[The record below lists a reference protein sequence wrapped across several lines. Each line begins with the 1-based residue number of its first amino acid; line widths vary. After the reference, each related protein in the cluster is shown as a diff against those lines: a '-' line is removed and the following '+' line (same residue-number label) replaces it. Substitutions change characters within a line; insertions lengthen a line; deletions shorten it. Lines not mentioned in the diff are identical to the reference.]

1 MSSPDE
7 RELRREQALQR
18 ARAQANIGRTP
29 RGRTRGGAGGP
40 RSRLGGLGPVTA
52 SRSSLA
58 QNRRLRPTLRGVG
71 TLAGGLL
78 ALVVASAAG
87 RQEISVVAGAA
98 LLLSL
103 GGLLI
108 TRIRR
113 PRLEVSRRF
122 SPPVVPAG
130 STVQVTL
137 RLRNQGA
144 GATPHL
150 VWNDAIP
157 WQEHAAPHELLPIG
171 SGTGPRTG
179 GAAGGEPG
187 VVTVHYELHPPR
199 RGLYQVGPLVVEHE
213 DPFGMA
219 RSTVALGQSDRL
231 VVVPAVI
238 DLPSG
243 GPTLA
248 DGEGTAQL
256 VQRRIT
262 GNDDDLTT
270 REYRTGDALRRV
282 HWRASARRGE
292 LMVRQEE
299 HRSHPDARIVLDT
312 RLSGYTD
319 VMVDDSDPGRPIYS
333 SEAFEW
339 SVRMLASLGVHL
351 DGSGFQVAVEETSV
365 PQVDQLGEHW
375 DGSRREGFLT
385 SLAGVSLVDAGTSRP
400 PQLSVAQPAGP
411 VFAMLGDPEEITLD
425 WLIHR
430 RRFGDAAIAF
440 LVEPRP
446 EVVRYL
452 ANAGWLCVPVHAW
465 QDPAAAWRAASS
477 TATLEW
483 GRRS

>member
-1 MSSPDE
+1 MDE

-18 ARAQANIGRTP
+18 ARAQASVGRAP

-40 RSRLGGLGPVTA
+40 RTTVSGLGPVTA
-52 SRSSLA
+52 SRSTLA
-58 QNRRLRPTLRGVG
+58 QNQRLRPTLRGVG
-71 TLAGGLL
+71 TIVIG
-78 ALVVASAAG
+78 VVAFVFAYAAQ
-87 RQEISVVAGAA
+87 RQEIVVIGAAA
-98 LLLSL
+98 LLLAL

-108 TRIRR
+108 TRLRR
-113 PRLEVSRRF
+113 PRLEVTRRF

-130 STVQVTL
+130 SAVQVTV

-144 GATPHL
+144 GSTPHL

-157 WQEHAAPHELLPIG
+157 WQEPAAPNELLPVG
-171 SGTGPRTG
+171 GGTGI
-179 GAAGGEPG
+179 GAGERR
-187 VVTVHYELHPPR
+187 VVTAHYELHPPQ

-213 DPFGMA
+213 DAFGMA

-231 VVVPAVI
+231 VVVPAVV

-256 VQRRIT
+256 VQRRVA

-312 RLSGYTD
+312 RLAGYAD
-319 VMVDDSDPGRPIYS
+319 VVIDDSDTRRPSYS
-333 SEAFEW
+333 SDAFEW
-339 SVRMLASLGVHL
+339 SVRMLASLGIHL
-351 DGSGFQVAVEETSV
+351 DGAGFQVAVEETA
-365 PQVDQLGEHW
+365 PAQVDQLGERW

-400 PQLSVAQPAGP
+400 PRSSAQQPAGP
-411 VFAMLGDPEEITLD
+411 VFAMLGDPEDLTLD
-425 WLIHR
+425 WLVQR
-430 RRFGDAAIAF
+430 RRTGDAAIAF

-446 EVVRYL
+446 EVLRRL
-452 ANAGWLCVPVHAW
+452 GDMGWLCVPVHAW
-465 QDPAAAWRAASS
+465 QDPAAAWRAAAG
-477 TATLEW
+477 TANVEW
-483 GRRS
+483 ARRG